1 VYRESGGDWFEGDVI
16 DIVRGPGKKKYKVRF
31 LGESEI
37 FEVFE
42 NFILLKS
49 DSFPKPLSTVGV
61 GHEDSGF
68 SVGEACEVHVPTK
81 NIWIPA
87 KIVEVHA
94 SADSKQVA
102 YYQIESQGKLLSV
115 RPAHLRRIVTE
126 VKESV
131 PTGWYEGQ
139 SVMLKP
145 PGHTAWV
152 RGKITEVLL
161 EQSPTKYRVEF
172 KKRAKTE
179 ILLMDCV
186 VDERSLKR
194 TRDSISEMKS
204 PRARSSQALSGRPI
218 SPTGNGGGGDY
229 LEQEGSDDESLGI
242 STKARFPITD
252 YKPRKGSV
260 KSASGKAPP
269 VEPLPAVE
277 PKTGPPPAKPLPES
291 AASKPVLDAA
301 LPPKPTLAPKPSSAD
316 PSEEAEVPKKLIDDV
331 GGVYKPKIISLI

>member
-1 VYRESGGDWFEGDVI
+1 MSDTWEDTSRKSISARGSTTHLFQPGQRTWVYRESGGDWFEGDVI

-186 VDERSLKR
+186 VDEETCKNTLPSNVL
-194 TRDSISEMKS
+194 I
-204 PRARSSQALSGRPI
+204 AI
-218 SPTGNGGGGDY
+218 SP
-229 LEQEGSDDESLGI
+229 I
-242 STKARFPITD
+242 AREDVVGT
-252 YKPRKGSV
+252 
-260 KSASGKAPP
+260 
-269 VEPLPAVE
+269 LP
-277 PKTGPPPAKPLPES
+277 
-291 AASKPVLDAA
+291 DN
-301 LPPKPTLAPKPSSAD
+301 
-316 PSEEAEVPKKLIDDV
+316 AERFR
-331 GGVYKPKIISLI
+331 IIL